1 MGELWI
7 IISDTGDFWSD
18 EYGWTANQSAAT
30 LYGPISKDYASLPY
44 GGRWRQI
51 SRG

>member
-7 IISDTGDFWSD
+7 IVSDNGDFWSD
-18 EYGWTANQSAAT
+18 DLGWTQEQSLAT
-30 LYGPISKDYASLPY
+30 LYGSISKEYASLPY

-51 SRG
+51 TRV